1 MRAFIEKTQAAIKE
15 TGTQAM
21 RLAST
26 PSKPPSEPGGG
37 GVAATPIDAS
47 AKAHR
52 NKDLLRGLRSQNKK
66 LKHLYTVLSK
76 SKKNIENDLSMFRSF
91 AHQVLPSI
99 VSADKA
105 VDESLDIGSLV
116 AEYEKLSLTPSL
128 STQDSLSS
136 VTSASSSTSRTTSST
151 DVDLLGLLTTEP
163 IAPQPTQIEIEL
175 RKELAEVV
183 ATKEKILQKFREAVN
198 RLRALQQKYNAL
210 TEKTNEGT
218 ETSNID
224 QPALLSKVSKY
235 EDMLGQIKQKLEK
248 EFARRTKLQDTVE
261 KMDQELV
268 VSENQRIEQHKRAE
282 KAEKI
287 CSTTQNKNIELTLAL
302 ENAQKTIVEAANG
315 TEETKVLHEQILVLK
330 KRFRET
336 AQEAEQVP
344 LLEKSVGNLEVT
356 NTALAAE
363 NIALVNELA
372 EIRALYED
380 SRIRFNEVSEQIK
393 KNDNNDNK
401 NSENKVETRV
411 TEHPLKEQVKSLEIK
426 NKKLL
431 VKGKE
436 LYSTHSKLKNEHT
449 QLEEKCIGAE
459 GRVDELAA
467 ASIIMEEK
475 WKNMQIQNTEILT
488 NMKTQQKLAMA
499 TLKKEHHIEIQKQSK
514 LVADATAS
522 ASAEQQKESEALAK
536 LHTQIQDLTT
546 ALTNAKSS
554 MNSATQD
561 AAAVR
566 IELET
571 TQQQLKDEQ
580 GAHSNT
586 RELVATATASMNERS
601 LKESES
607 SEKVRSALQKLEEYK
622 KEAESAQNIV
632 EIEKTKLTK
641 QFEQSKAKQQ
651 DFATKGKL
659 LVKKL
664 KESNE
669 LRAKLEKEY
678 EDALQHASFAEEQSK
693 THAEKEKE
701 LNLLVDKY
709 RTEIEELKLTMVNST
724 SLREANASVEMQL
737 QQALARLDAA
747 VAENSTLTANISE
760 FEAKREQDQAS
771 FTTQAQKHQ
780 KLLEKLQKT
789 RANMEK
795 EHKQNM
801 VQKTEEASK
810 EHEMAVERLNIY
822 WKNEL
827 DTAKAKAIT
836 ELSSLQEQITR
847 LTTTLAEIEALKK
860 SLEVDKSR
868 LEENKSSLEQ
878 LGETNQEEWRERMS
892 ALQSSVDEMRKA
904 SAATDK
910 STGKKQLLMQ
920 ENIRSSAQKL
930 TKAEGELRVSQ
941 ERIERILQSNR
952 EKDTEHQERMGA
964 LQRSLEEMRHRA
976 ASINAE
982 QGELDTIQAALES
995 KEAALEDVKKADR
1008 RIITDLKREMTR
1020 VLRQN
1025 RSEKDEQI
1033 VIAEKALSRLRQ
1045 EEDRVAQLE
1054 EKVVVLRS
1062 DLIAKTK
1069 EVEMAMLQIEQLS
1082 AIAGSAGAAMAEV
1095 STSGTSGGIL
1105 SWFTSAPTPTRSS
1118 QGGGRGMGVRH
1129 GTPARLTLS
1138 QRGSRSVV
1146 R

>member
-1 MRAFIEKTQAAIKE
+1 
-15 TGTQAM
+15 
-21 RLAST
+21 
-26 PSKPPSEPGGG
+26 
-37 GVAATPIDAS
+37 
-47 AKAHR
+47 
-52 NKDLLRGLRSQNKK
+52 
-66 LKHLYTVLSK
+66 
-76 SKKNIENDLSMFRSF
+76 MFRSF

>member
-183 ATKEKILQKFREAVN
+183 TTKEKILQKFREAVN

-210 TEKTNEGT
+210 TEKNNEGS

-622 KEAESAQNIV
+622 KEAESAQNLV